1 MIDIFEKLRQEARFL
16 QQKCLTDNDEDIWS
30 SRMASQLSRIISDD
44 GEINKSGIKNF
55 RQNLVFI
62 NEHPNFNNLYPYNF
76 LIGSRRSQINFLK
89 ERLQVMKDEGDAYLL
104 KKYPI
109 NMIGNPNVVPVKGY
123 SFNRRWSN
131 NLRYLS
137 LSLQYLS
144 DVLSNNNSSL
154 LDLGGGYGIFPSLLK
169 QEFNNL
175 KLAVVEFPEQ
185 LLLTYY
191 FLASTFPDAKINS
204 LEEVYDVEVID
215 KEFISQFDF
224 VLIPID
230 CYKKIEKGAFTVLSN
245 FFSLGEMSEEWFD
258 TYIKGDAFQG
268 ADYLLTIN
276 RFESRP
282 SYNTM
287 LNILDYN
294 LDQYEKIHF
303 QISPYERYYYERKYL
318 FFSKREYYTSQF
330 FEFIGKR
337 KA

>member
-1 MIDIFEKLRQEARFL
+1 MIDIFKQLRQEAGFL
-16 QQKCLTDNDEDIWS
+16 QQKCLTDNDKDLWS
-30 SRMASQLSRIISDD
+30 SRMSAQLNRIINDN

-55 RQNLVFI
+55 RQNLTFI
-62 NEHPNFNNLYPYNF
+62 NEHPGFSSLYPYNF
-76 LIGSRRSQINFLK
+76 LIGSRRAQIKFLK
-89 ERLQVMKDEGDAYLL
+89 ERLQVMNEVGDIHLL
-104 KKYPI
+104 EKYPI
-109 NMIGNPNVVPVKGY
+109 NMVGNPNVIPIKGY
-123 SFNRRWSN
+123 DFNRRWSN

-137 LSLQYLS
+137 LSLQYLGN
-144 DVLSNNNSSL
+144 VLSHHNSSL

-169 QEFNNL
+169 QEFNDL
-175 KLAVVEFPEQ
+175 KLAIVEFPEQ
-185 LLLTYY
+185 LLLAYY
-191 FLASTFPDAKINS
+191 FLASTFPDARINS
-204 LEEVYDVEVID
+204 FEEVYDVEVID
-215 KEFISQFDF
+215 KEFINQYDF

-258 TYIKGDAFQG
+258 IYTKGDAFQG
-268 ADYLLTIN
+268 ADYILTIN

-294 LDQYEKIHF
+294 LEQYEKIHF
-303 QISPYERYYYERKYL
+303 QISPYERYHYERKYL
-318 FFSKREYYTSQF
+318 FFYKKEYYTSQF